1 MAKKSANRSPKDL
14 NDMPSEEFCDWLFK
28 KLESDDDLLPADFS
42 NMVDEEM
49 RHDAP
54 GRVALVFL
62 SKPWKQMSDSMVKD
76 RDTALAF
83 AEIAVRLD
91 ESIGRYKALAD
102 LLGTAQTRINL
113 AFCGREDMQAVMAE
127 AKAEIT

>member
-91 ESIGRYKALAD
+91 ESIGLFIYLIFIIFILV
-102 LLGTAQTRINL
+102 LLKFFVLCILKKWNPNR
-113 AFCGREDMQAVMAE
+113 
-127 AKAEIT
+127 